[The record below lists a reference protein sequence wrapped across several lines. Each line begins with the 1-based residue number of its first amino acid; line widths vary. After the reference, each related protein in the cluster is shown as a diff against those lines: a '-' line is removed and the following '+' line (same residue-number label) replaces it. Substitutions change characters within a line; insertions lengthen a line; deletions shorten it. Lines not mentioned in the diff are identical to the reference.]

1 MLKLFIRGLTNRKLI
16 ARRIRLNEITIENRR
31 PSINLL
37 LGVNV
42 GDKVSTKSQRG
53 SFRMAR

>member
-1 MLKLFIRGLTNRKLI
+1 MLKLFIRGLTKLI
-16 ARRIRLNEITIENRR
+16 ARRIRLNQITIENRR